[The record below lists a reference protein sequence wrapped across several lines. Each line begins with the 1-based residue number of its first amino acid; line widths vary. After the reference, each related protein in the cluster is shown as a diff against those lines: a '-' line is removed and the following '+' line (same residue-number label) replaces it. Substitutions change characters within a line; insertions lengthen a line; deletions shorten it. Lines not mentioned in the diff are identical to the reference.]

1 VTRVAIVGAGV
12 MGANHARVLAT
23 IRSAEVVAVV
33 EPDPANG
40 RSLARSIGVPL
51 RPLDGLA
58 EVADAAI
65 VASPSQTHAEIGEQ
79 LLADGL
85 DLLIE
90 KPLATTV
97 ADARRLVTAARAHD
111 RIVMVGHIERFNA
124 AVLGLPEVVSD
135 PVHIEFTRVGPYTP
149 RITSD
154 VVLDLMVHDLDLARM
169 LAGSPFVGMSAIGR
183 SVHSGQ
189 TDLACALLTAESGL
203 TVSLTASRAGQTK
216 VRRIEVTQRD
226 SFVVADLL
234 RQDIKIHRLS
244 HNEYLSEGGS
254 RYRES
259 GVVEIPYLERTG
271 EPLRTELEHF
281 LDAVRGHVRPAVDS
295 GDGLEALRLALE
307 IGETI
312 EKAW

>member
-1 VTRVAIVGAGV
+1 MIRVAIVGAGV
-12 MGANHARVLAT
+12 MGVNHARVLDT

-33 EPDPANG
+33 DPDPVNG

-58 EVADAAI
+58 GIADAAI
-65 VASPSQTHAEIGEQ
+65 VATPSQTHAEIGDR
-79 LLADGL
+79 LLSDGL

-97 ADARRLVTAARAHD
+97 ADASRLVATARAND

-124 AVLGLPEVVSD
+124 AVLGLRDVVSD
-135 PVHIEFTRVGPYTP
+135 PLHIEFTRVGPYTP
-149 RITSD
+149 RVSSD
-154 VVLDLMVHDLDLARM
+154 VVLDLMIHDLDLARM
-169 LAGSPFVGMSAIGR
+169 LARSPLVSMSAIGR
-183 SVHSGQ
+183 SVHSTQ
-189 TDLACALLTAESGL
+189 VDLACALLTAESGL

-216 VRRIEVTQRD
+216 MRRVEVTQRD

-234 RQDIKIHRLS
+234 RQDIKVYRLS
-244 HNEYLSEGGS
+244 HSEYLSEGGS

-259 GVVEIPYLERTG
+259 GVVEIPFLERTG
-271 EPLRTELEHF
+271 EPLRAELEHF
-281 LDAVRGHVRPAVDS
+281 LEAVQRHARPAVDS
-295 GDGLEALRLALE
+295 RDGLEALRLALE
-307 IGETI
+307 IGESI

>member
-12 MGANHARVLAT
+12 MGVNHARVLDT

-33 EPDPANG
+33 DPNPAKG
-40 RSLARSIGVPL
+40 GSLARSLGVPL

-58 EVADAAI
+58 EIADAAI
-65 VASPSQTHAEIGEQ
+65 VATPSQTHAEIGDQ

-97 ADARRLVTAARAHD
+97 ADASRLVAAARAND

-124 AVLGLPEVVSD
+124 AVVGLRDVVSD
-135 PVHIEFTRVGPYTP
+135 PLHIEFSRVGPYTP
-149 RITSD
+149 RVSSD
-154 VVLDLMVHDLDLARM
+154 VVVDLMIHDLDLARM
-169 LAGSPFVGMSAIGR
+169 LARSPLVSMSAIGR
-183 SVHSGQ
+183 SVHSTQ
-189 TDLACALLTAESGL
+189 IDLACALLTAESGL
-203 TVSLTASRAGQTK
+203 TVSLTASRAAQIK

-226 SFVVADLL
+226 SFIVADLL
-234 RQDIKIHRLS
+234 RQDIKVHRLS
-244 HNEYLSEGGS
+244 HSEYLSEGGS

-259 GVVEIPYLERTG
+259 GVVEIPFLERAG
-271 EPLRTELEHF
+271 EPLRAELEHF
-281 LDAVRGHVRPAVDS
+281 LEAVQRHARPAVDS
-295 GDGLEALRLALE
+295 RDGLEALRLAVE
-307 IGETI
+307 IGESI

>member
-1 VTRVAIVGAGV
+1 MIRVAIVGAGV
-12 MGANHARVLAT
+12 MGVNHARVMST

-33 EPDPANG
+33 DPDNAKG
-40 RSLARSIGVPL
+40 RPLARSIGVPL

-58 EVADAAI
+58 EIADAAI
-65 VASPSQTHAEIGEQ
+65 VATPSETHADIGDQ
-79 LLADGL
+79 LLAEGL

-97 ADARRLVTAARAHD
+97 TDASRLVAAARTND

-124 AVLGLPEVVSD
+124 AVLGLRDVVSD
-135 PVHIEFTRVGPYTP
+135 PLHIEFTRVGPYTP
-149 RITSD
+149 RVSSD
-154 VVLDLMVHDLDLARM
+154 VILDLMIHDLDLARM
-169 LAGSPFVGMSAIGR
+169 LARSPFVSMSAIGR
-183 SVHSGQ
+183 SVHSRHI
-189 TDLACALLTAESGL
+189 DLACALLRAESGL
-203 TVSLTASRAGQTK
+203 TVSLTASRAGQIK
-216 VRRIEVTQRD
+216 ARQIEVTQRD

-234 RQDIKIHRLS
+234 RQDIKVHRLS

-259 GVVEIPYLERTG
+259 GVVEIPFLERTG
-271 EPLRTELEHF
+271 EPLRAELEHF
-281 LDAVRGHVRPAVDS
+281 LDAVRRHGQPAVDS

-307 IGETI
+307 IGESI